1 MPSHP
6 QASRTAWP
14 PVLRALA
21 AHGLVFLA
29 LAILVRLLPV
39 RLPLWLWP
47 ALQGLLAAAL
57 GARWG
62 LGPGWRAFQ
71 LLLPFAL
78 AWQLGHAVP
87 GWIYLSLVALLL
99 LVYGGGILTRVPLYN
114 SGPAAWE
121 HLLAL
126 IPESEELKLVDL
138 GAGLGGPLAF
148 LARRRPRAHFV
159 GIEASPLVWFF
170 AWIRVLP
177 LRRNCRIRFGSLWKQ
192 GLQPF
197 DIAFAFLSP
206 DPMPRLWEKALW
218 EMRPGSLL
226 VSHSF
231 EIPGLQSERR
241 IPLPGLPGA
250 CLLLYRIPTSAMNDA
265 PELI

>member
-1 MPSHP
+1 MPSKP

-14 PVLRALA
+14 PVLLALA
-21 AHGLVFLA
+21 AQGLVFLA
-29 LAILVRLLPV
+29 LAALVSLLPV
-39 RLPLWLWP
+39 RLPFWLWP
-47 ALQGLLAAAL
+47 ALQGLLAALL

-62 LGPGWRAFQ
+62 LGPGWRVFQ

-87 GWIYLSLVALLL
+87 GWIYLSLFALLL

-114 SGPAAWE
+114 SGPVAWE
-121 HLLAL
+121 HLLSL
-126 IPESEELKLVDL
+126 IPEGEELKLVDL

-148 LARRRPRAHFV
+148 LARRRPQARFV
-159 GIEASPLVWFF
+159 GIEASPLVWFL
-170 AWIRVLP
+170 AWLRVFP
-177 LRRNCRIRFGSLWKQ
+177 LRRNCRIHLGSLWKQ

-206 DPMPRLWEKALW
+206 APMPRLWEKALG
-218 EMRPGSLL
+218 EMRPDSLL

-231 EIPGLQSERR
+231 EIPGLQPERR

-250 CLLLYRIPTSAMNDA
+250 CLLLYRIPRSVPEDA